1 MKQVTYKLTGGL
13 GIVVIGI
20 TILSLMGYLGKFN
33 YLFDLASH
41 FKFQYLT
48 ATLIA
53 LVWFNITRHKR
64 WIVLALFCTGL
75 NLWAIVPWYLPQM
88 QSAMFSEQALS
99 SQLLRVLT
107 ANVLVSNTNY
117 APLLQLIR
125 QEQPDAVAIVET
137 NSGWLDAMRSVE
149 DILPY
154 SLESP
159 HAKSF
164 GIALYSK
171 FPLTLESV
179 ETFDTPKDFHLVAQ
193 INQANQQTVVV
204 ALHPPP
210 PINATLFEQRNRELT
225 EIAHYIQNIQNLNQ
239 PVLVMG
245 DLNITMWSPHYQEF
259 IDRTHLKN
267 TRSGFGILP
276 TWPIHFPVLSIPI
289 DHVLVDPQTQ
299 VRSTRVGDNIGS
311 DHLPLIADLTQP

>member
-1 MKQVTYKLTGGL
+1 MKQLTYKLTGGL

-99 SQLLRVLT
+99 SQPLRVLT

-117 APLLQLIR
+117 APLLELIR
-125 QEQPDAVAIVET
+125 QEQPDIVAIVET
-137 NSGWLDAMRSVE
+137 NSAWLEAMRSVE

-154 SLESP
+154 SLQSP
-159 HAKSF
+159 RAKAS

-171 FPLTLESV
+171 FPLALESI
-179 ETFDTPKDFHLVAQ
+179 ETFNTPKDFHLVAK
-193 INQANQQTVVV
+193 INQDSEQTVIV

-225 EIAHYIQNIQNLNQ
+225 EIARYLQTLNQ

-259 IDRTHLKN
+259 VDRTHLKN
-267 TRSGFGILP
+267 TRSGLGILP
-276 TWPIHFPVLSIPI
+276 TWPTHFPVLSIPI
-289 DHVLVDPQTQ
+289 DHIFASTEMQ
-299 VRSTRVGDNIGS
+299 VSNTHVGHNIGS
-311 DHLPLIADLTQP
+311 DHLPLIADLSRP